1 MVLTSA
7 KVFLPKHIEYV
18 IIDCH
23 LTIIDYSE
31 KFIRFLEEPDFLK
44 KGVDIRKVLPEL
56 LGYEAILKD
65 VYQQK
70 QVDYSLKAINR
81 QINSESTIYFDLYIE
96 KYNLVDYQALIIF
109 IEDITQQ
116 INLEQILTQKSNEYS
131 LIHKSTH
138 LLNQLAKSN
147 YYYEQIITAMAD
159 ALIVTTET
167 GIIKAINQTTLD
179 WLGYSQTELIDRPIT
194 EIIADP
200 NLPLDE
206 IQQYLLSQGD
216 YLKNFE
222 VSFQTKSN
230 QLITLSLACS
240 IIKRESE
247 DSYDFVYLGR
257 DITKIKRYQNKQTTQ
272 YHISQILANSHNFTQ
287 AAPQILKTICEHFSL
302 VWGEFWLPCS
312 NDSINLGQEKSLHCQ
327 TTWIQSDSIKIKS
340 KTSTKISDFKT
351 ITQQLLLQIGEGI
364 AGQVWQNQLFYSVE
378 NLAET
383 IEPQR
388 KNFALEIGLVAGFSV
403 PIIND
408 GLVLGVMNFFSQQT
422 IEPDRE
428 LQQMFLTIGNQ
439 IGQFLQRQKAELA
452 LRQQQQQT
460 ESLLRNILPELIVKR
475 LQTQQSTIADN
486 FAAVSVL
493 FADLVNFTEWFN
505 LLPPTEVVEILNEIF
520 SEFDRLS
527 EQFGLEK
534 IKTIGDAYLVVGG
547 LPQLSH
553 NHAEAIAEMALAM
566 QKAIAQ
572 FNAETDKTLSLRIGI
587 NTGEVVAGIIGTKKF
602 TYDLWGDAVNI
613 ARRMES
619 QGIPDTIQVSATTY
633 ELLKDK
639 YSFQTRGVINVK
651 GKGEMKTYL
660 LTGKK

>member
-23 LTIIDYSE
+23 FTIIDYSE

-56 LGYEAILKD
+56 LGYEAILND
-65 VYQQK
+65 VYQEK

-96 KYNLVDYQALIIF
+96 KYNLADHQALIIF
-109 IEDITQQ
+109 IEDVTQQ
-116 INLEQILTQKSNEYS
+116 INLEQILTQKFNEYS
-131 LIHKSTH
+131 LIHESTS

-179 WLGYSQTELIDRPIT
+179 WLGYSQTELIERPIT
-194 EIIADP
+194 QILADP

-230 QLITLSLACS
+230 QLITLGLACS

-257 DITKIKRYQNKQTTQ
+257 DITKIKRYQNKQITQ
-272 YHISQILANSHNFTQ
+272 YDISQILANSHNFTQ
-287 AAPQILKTICEHFSL
+287 AAPKIIKTICEHFSW
-302 VWGEFWLPCS
+302 VWGEFWLPYS
-312 NDSINLGQEKSLHCQ
+312 NDLINLEKNQLLHCK
-327 TTWIQSDSIKIKS
+327 TTWIQSDLIKN
-340 KTSTKISDFKT
+340 STEISNLKT

-364 AGQVWQNQLFYSVE
+364 AGQVWQNQLFYCVD
-378 NLAET
+378 NLAEI

-388 KNFALEIGLVAGFSV
+388 QNLALEIGLVAGFSM

-422 IEPDRE
+422 IEPDQE

-460 ESLLRNILPELIVKR
+460 ESLLRNILPDLIVKR

-639 YSFQTRGVINVK
+639 YYFQTRGLINVK

>member
-31 KFIRFLEEPDFLK
+31 KFIRFLEEPNALK
-44 KGVDIRKVLPEL
+44 KGVDVRKVLPEL
-56 LGYEAILKD
+56 LGYEAILND
-65 VYQQK
+65 VYQEK

-81 QINSESTIYFDLYIE
+81 QINSESTIYFNLYIE
-96 KYNLVDYQALIIF
+96 KYNLADHQALIIF

-116 INLEQILTQKSNEYS
+116 INLEQILTQRSNEYS
-131 LIHKSTH
+131 LIHESTH

-179 WLGYSQTELIDRPIT
+179 WLGYSQTELIDSPIT
-194 EIIADP
+194 QIIADP

-230 QLITLSLACS
+230 RLITLGLACS

-257 DITKIKRYQNKQTTQ
+257 DITKIKRYQDKQTTQ
-272 YHISQILANSHNFTQ
+272 YHISQILANSNNFTQ
-287 AAPQILKTICEHFSL
+287 AAPKILKIICEYSGWT
-302 VWGEFWLPCS
+302 WGEFWLPYS

-327 TTWIQSDSIKIKS
+327 TIWIQSDLIKIKS
-340 KTSTKISDFKT
+340 KTLTEISDYKT

-364 AGQVWQNQLFYSVE
+364 AGQVWQNQLFYWLD
-378 NLAET
+378 NLAEI

-388 KNFALEIGLVAGFSV
+388 QNLALEIGLVAGFSM

-422 IEPDRE
+422 IEPDQE

-460 ESLLRNILPELIVKR
+460 ESLLRNILPDLIVKR

-633 ELLKDK
+633 KLLKDK

>member
-7 KVFLPKHIEYV
+7 KICLPKHIQYV

-23 LTIIDYSE
+23 LNILGYSE
-31 KFIRFLEEPDFLK
+31 NFIDFLEDPNFLK
-44 KGVDIRKVLPEL
+44 AGVDIRKVLPEL
-56 LGYEAILKD
+56 LGYEAILNEI
-65 VYQQK
+65 YQDK
-70 QVDYSLKAINR
+70 QADYSLRTINR
-81 QINSESTIYFDLYIE
+81 QINSKSTIYYDLYIE
-96 KYNLVDYQALIIF
+96 KYNLAEHQALIIF
-109 IEDITQQ
+109 IEDVTSQ
-116 INLEQILTQKSNEYS
+116 INLEQILTQKINEYS
-131 LIHKSTH
+131 LIHESTY
-138 LLNQLAKSN
+138 LWNELVKSN
-147 YYYEQIITAMAD
+147 YFYEQIITAMAD
-159 ALIVTTET
+159 ALIVTSET

-179 WLGYSQTELIDRPIT
+179 CLGYSKTELINHSIT
-194 EIIADP
+194 QIIADP

-222 VSFQTKSN
+222 VSFYTKSK

-240 IIKRESE
+240 IIKIESE
-247 DSYDFVYLGR
+247 NSYDFIYLGR
-257 DITKIKRYQNKQTTQ
+257 DITKIKRYRDKQTTQ
-272 YHISQILANSHNFTQ
+272 YHISQILACSNNFAQ
-287 AAPQILKTICEHFSL
+287 AAPKIIKTICEHCGW
-302 VWGEFWLPCS
+302 VWGEFWLPEQ
-312 NDSINLGQEKSLHCQ
+312 NNLINLETDQLLHCQ
-327 TTWIQSDSIKIKS
+327 TTWFQQELIKLNS
-340 KTSTKISDFKT
+340 KNFETTTKQI
-351 ITQQLLLQIGEGI
+351 LLQIGEGI
-364 AGQVWQNQLFYSVE
+364 AGQVWQNQLFDWLN
-378 NLAET
+378 NLTEV

-388 KNFALEIGLVAGFSV
+388 KNLALEIGLVTGCSV

-408 GLVLGVMNFFSQQT
+408 GLVLGVMTFLCQQT
-422 IEPDRE
+422 IEPDEE

-439 IGQFLQRQKAELA
+439 IGQFLQRQKVELA

-460 ESLLRNILPELIVKR
+460 ENLLRNILPELIVKR
-475 LQTQQSTIADN
+475 IQTQQSTIADH
-486 FAAVSVL
+486 FVAVSVL

-553 NHAEAIAEMALAM
+553 NHAESIAEMALAM

-633 ELLKDK
+633 KLLKDK
-639 YSFQTRGVINVK
+639 YYFQTRGVISVK

-660 LTGKK
+660 LTGKKSNI

>member
-18 IIDCH
+18 LIDCH
-23 LTIIDYSE
+23 LTIIEYSE
-31 KFIRFLEEPDFLK
+31 KFIRFLEDPNSLK
-44 KGVDIRKVLPEL
+44 EGIDIRKVLPEL

-65 VYQQK
+65 VYQEK
-70 QVDYSLKAINR
+70 QGDYSLRAINR
-81 QINSESTIYFDLYIE
+81 QINSESTIYFNLYIE
-96 KYNLVDYQALIIF
+96 KYNLADRQALIIF

-116 INLEQILTQKSNEYS
+116 INLEQILTQRSNEYS
-131 LIHKSTH
+131 LIHESTH

-179 WLGYSQTELIDRPIT
+179 CLGYSQTELINHSINQ
-194 EIIADP
+194 IIADP

-222 VSFQTKSN
+222 VSFQTKSK
-230 QLITLSLACS
+230 QLITLGLACS
-240 IIKRESE
+240 IIKIESE
-247 DSYDFVYLGR
+247 NSYNFIYLGR
-257 DITKIKRYQNKQTTQ
+257 DITKIKRYQQKQTTQ
-272 YHISQILANSHNFTQ
+272 YYISQILANSNDFNQ
-287 AAPQILKTICEHFSL
+287 AAPTILKTISEHFGW
-302 VWGEFWLPCS
+302 VWGEFWIAYP
-312 NDSINLGQEKSLHCQ
+312 NDPIKIREKKLLQCQ
-327 TTWIQSDSIKIKS
+327 TTWFKQDLINLANNNS
-340 KTSTKISDFKT
+340 STISSFDT
-351 ITQQLLLQIGEGI
+351 ITQQIVLQLGEGI
-364 AGQVWQNQLFYSVE
+364 AGQVWQDQLFYWLD
-378 NLAET
+378 NLAEL
-383 IEPQR
+383 IEPNR
-388 KNFALEIGLVAGFSV
+388 KNFALEMGLVTGISV

-408 GLVLGVMNFFSQQT
+408 GLVLAVMTFFTQQT
-422 IEPDRE
+422 IEPDQE
-428 LQQMFLTIGNQ
+428 LKQMFLTIGNQ
-439 IGQFLQRQKAELA
+439 IGQFLQRQKVELA

-460 ESLLRNILPELIVKR
+460 ENLLRNILPELIVKR
-475 LQTQQSTIADN
+475 LQTQQSTIADS

-547 LPQLSH
+547 LPQFCD